1 MKISTH
7 LFFIGVILTPFY
19 FSQSG
24 GIQLSDI
31 FFFSSLLFLITSKKN
46 YLIFNATKL
55 FSSIKYLKFFV
66 FWTFI
71 INIII
76 YINWLQT
83 NTLLS
88 SIYYIYN
95 YLVLLLVIAN
105 YRLGGKSFLVKIY
118 YSFFI
123 SLLLVFLVGILNL
136 DYLFSNNDTLR
147 RTVTFN
153 NPNQLGYW
161 ALMIMTIILILN
173 NILSS
178 EKIKYFKILF
188 ISSILM
194 TTYLTIISLSK
205 AAVISIIFLIIFN
218 SIKNIKILF
227 FLTLTLIT
235 LYSYVELQEDNI
247 FSAVSDRIADIGQA
261 SDDNL
266 EGRNY
271 DRIWKYKEY
280 LIFGAGE
287 GAILERF
294 EKDNEI
300 HSTFGTIFFSYGIIG
315 LLSFLILILQYIKTN
330 KYSFI
335 TFLVPVFLYG
345 ITHMG
350 LRSKVFW
357 IILILVMI
365 NNNIRKK
372 YFNV

>member
-31 FFFSSLLFLITSKKN
+31 FFFSSFLFLITSKKN
-46 YLIFNATKL
+46 YLIFNATKR
-55 FSSIKYLKFFV
+55 FSSLKYLKFFI
-66 FWTFI
+66 FWSFI

-76 YINWLQT
+76 YINWFQK

-95 YLVLLLVIAN
+95 YLILLLFIAN
-105 YRLGGKSFLVKIY
+105 FRLGGKFFLVKIY

-161 ALMIMTIILILN
+161 ALMIMTLFFILK
-173 NILSS
+173 NILSL
-178 EKIKYFKILF
+178 EKIKYYNILF

-194 TTYLTIISLSK
+194 TLYLTIISLSK
-205 AAVISIIFLIIFN
+205 AAAISIIFLFIFN
-218 SIKNIKILF
+218 SINNYKILS
-227 FLTLTLIT
+227 FLALISIAIF
-235 LYSYVELQEDNI
+235 SYVELHEDNI
-247 FSAVSDRIADIGQA
+247 ISRISHRINDIGEA

-287 GAILERF
+287 GTVQERF

-315 LLSFLILILQYIKTN
+315 LLSFLLFLLQYLKIN

-335 TFLVPVFLYG
+335 TFLIPVLLYG
-345 ITHMG
+345 LTHMG
-350 LRSKVFW
+350 LRSKIFW
-357 IILILVMI
+357 IILLLVMI
-365 NNNIRKK
+365 HNNIRKK
-372 YFNV
+372 YSNV